1 MIRKGSSL
9 RQRTR
14 FLILTLSST
23 LFPSTTTSFST
34 RNSLLATRAIVSN
47 RYTSYIPLTGL
58 SQREYLFSRPAFHT
72 SSSIVMSISADNSN
86 ECIPVKETTLA
97 SISNHSD
104 DGSLIDKS
112 LFDQNIRLVAIN
124 IPAKLCTVYLNEFKD
139 FLLKRPRIKRIYD
152 AEKDGVR
159 DNERRLIV
167 LTEEMGDDLELPK
180 LPESLKV
187 FNVENNGIPE
197 IFMLKVSY
205 ENIAVED
212 VLRKILPAEVV
223 EIPSSFEQVG
233 HIAHLN
239 LREEV
244 LQYKKLIGELK

>member
-1 MIRKGSSL
+1 MIRKGSTL

-14 FLILTLSST
+14 FLILTLSSA

-34 RNSLLATRAIVSN
+34 RNSLLTSGAIVSN
-47 RYTSYIPLTGL
+47 RHSSFIPVTGL
-58 SQREYLFSRPAFHT
+58 SQRERLFSKPALHT
-72 SSSIVMSISADNSN
+72 SYFALMSTAADNGDKCVPAN
-86 ECIPVKETTLA
+86 AMTLSSA
-97 SISNHSD
+97 SSLSD

-167 LTEEMGDDLELPK
+167 LTEDMGDDLELPK
-180 LPESLKV
+180 LPESLKA
-187 FNVENNGIPE
+187 FNVENNGVPE

-244 LQYKKLIGELK
+244 LQYKKLIGEEI